1 MHSPISSFSGA
12 HATPF
17 SSAGSAAIGFGSS
30 NVGQFVLP
38 DNTPAPR
45 PQENDELFDPLSAS
59 SASSFGP
66 PIGMGDAGRRVTYPV
81 TSPGS
86 EASISALHPALTNE
100 MLAGTVAGG
109 SIGMGISHSGSNGA
123 FPGSNLVS
131 NFNQQIS
138 LPFNGRGGY
147 KSNYN
152 GYTKQPQPDAQR
164 TQMSMSTANV
174 HRKHSSNKRRGEDA
188 SKFLNATLNDFVND
202 IYFLCKDQHGS
213 DGRSVRQLPDPEAAR
228 EGERRAAHRPGP
240 ERLVAVCEDRARRAR
255 HPRAAEARRVHQDA
269 GRERHHRPVAVVVR
283 GSSEQR
289 PERQPR
295 CPEVST
301 EAAVV
306 GVRLHLRCRVRELR
320 EDRQAQT
327 RLLRAATVL
336 RPRVCAAVRAAG
348 AGGGPELRRAQHG
361 PVRQLRGAV
370 RAEHGGEPA
379 ACEERPGRE
388 RQTAQHRAGDR
399 AGGRRAAVEP
409 DPALDAQ
416 VRLERDREE
425 PADPDARAAADRP
438 AAQGGLEP
446 AAAAPRRVRQLR
458 AADGPGRGR
467 RLQLPGPERDAQT
480 VPGRRQKHPA
490 RPPHRFQAGFQGRL
504 HGPGVSVRSQQ
515 LLIVMHLSLYFS
527 WAKPEMYNSMNGS
540 ISNRLIYTRLPNLC
554 IRQTRPRNTI

>member
-1 MHSPISSFSGA
+1 
-12 HATPF
+12 
-17 SSAGSAAIGFGSS
+17 
-30 NVGQFVLP
+30 
-38 DNTPAPR
+38 
-45 PQENDELFDPLSAS
+45 
-59 SASSFGP
+59 
-66 PIGMGDAGRRVTYPV
+66 
-81 TSPGS
+81 
-86 EASISALHPALTNE
+86 

-202 IYFLCKDQHGS
+202 IYFLCKDQHGC
-213 DGRSVRQLPDPEAAR
+213 RFLQRQLEIGGPEAATKIFNEVQLNVIELMVDPFGNYLIQKLLEKVNDEQR
-228 EGERRAAHRPGP
+228 TV
-240 ERLVAVCEDRARRAR
+240 LVQNASS
-255 HPRAAEARRVHQDA
+255 QF
-269 GRERHHRPVAVVVR
+269 RHHRPVAVVVR

-438 AAQGGLEP
+438 AGQGGLEP